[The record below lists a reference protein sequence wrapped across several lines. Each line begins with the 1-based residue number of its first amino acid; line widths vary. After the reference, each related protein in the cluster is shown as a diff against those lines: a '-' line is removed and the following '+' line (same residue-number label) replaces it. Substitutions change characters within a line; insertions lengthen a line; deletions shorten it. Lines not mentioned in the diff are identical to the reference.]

1 MNKIVNVF
9 TFSFLLI
16 ILFFSCSQ
24 AEATDELI
32 DDGTVESK
40 KAILQ
45 DKKAKVSTLNT
56 DISKL
61 ESEIIA
67 LDPNAFKG
75 KAILVITDKVKK
87 MDFEEFTEVT
97 GSVVTKGNFTAN
109 AQMGGTILQMNYEE
123 GDNIGKGKLVAII
136 DAEPL
141 KKSRE
146 ELETQLT
153 LAKDVFNR
161 RSRLWKQKIGSEI
174 EYLTAKNQVEALE
187 KSIASLDVQL
197 DKNKV
202 YSPASGVVEMVYLKQ
217 GELANPGAPVLS
229 IVNTVNVQV
238 EADVSEN
245 YLSSV
250 KVGDEIMV
258 EIPALDLERKARIS
272 NIASMINPEN
282 RTFKIEAKISNN
294 DRKLKPNLL
303 TLVKIRQFYE
313 KDAVVIPTNAIIQS
327 DEGDFV
333 FIIEQTPQGK
343 LAKKV
348 VIERGR
354 TSESFTQI
362 KSGLNGTETVITDGK
377 NKVREG
383 SLLTVQESK

>member
-1 MNKIVNVF
+1 MNKIVNVL
-9 TFSFLLI
+9 TFSFFLI
-16 ILFFSCSQ
+16 IMIFSCSPPVEQ
-24 AEATDELI
+24 NELV
-32 DDGTVESK
+32 DDGTIESK

-45 DKKAKVSTLNT
+45 DKKAKIASLSA

-61 ESEIIA
+61 EKDIIT

-75 KAILVITDKVKK
+75 KPVLVMADKAKK

-97 GSVVTKGNFTAN
+97 GSIVTKGNFTAN
-109 AQMGGTILQMNYEE
+109 AQMGGTILRMNYEE
-123 GDNIGKGKLVAII
+123 GDRISKGKLVAEI

-146 ELETQLT
+146 ELELQLK
-153 LAKDVFNR
+153 LAKDVFER
-161 RSRLWKQKIGSEI
+161 RNRLWAQKIGSEI
-174 EYLTAKNQVEALE
+174 DFITAKNQVEALE
-187 KSIASLDVQL
+187 KSISSLDVQL

-202 YSPASGVVEMVYLKQ
+202 YAPASGVVEMVFAKQ
-217 GELANPGAPVLS
+217 GELAGPGAPILS

-258 EIPALDLERKARIS
+258 EIPALELNRKAKIS

-282 RTFKIEAKISNN
+282 RTFKIEAKISNS
-294 DRKLKPNLL
+294 DRKLKPNML

-313 KDAVVIPTNAIIQS
+313 KEAIVIPTNAIIQG
-327 DEGDFV
+327 ENEDFV
-333 FIIEQTPQGK
+333 FIIDQTPQGK
-343 LAKKV
+343 LAKKM
-348 VIERGR
+348 VIERGK
-354 TSESFTQI
+354 TTDNLTQV
-362 KSGLNGTETVITDGK
+362 KSGLTGSETIIADGK

-383 SLLTVQESK
+383 SLITVQE